1 MSDSPPSSQR
11 AALTGRLGVL
21 AAAALFSTGGAAVKA
36 ASLSGWQVAC
46 FRAGIAAVA
55 LYLML
60 PAARRRPS
68 RRTLLVAV
76 GHAITMILFVLSNKL
91 TTAASSIFLQS
102 TAPLY
107 VLLLGPWLLHE
118 RVKRRDLYFIVLV
131 AVGLSL
137 MFIGLD
143 PASATAPRP
152 FLGNVLALAAGLFW
166 GLTVMGLRSLSQ
178 TADGRAEGSPA
189 AATLW
194 ANAFACLACLPF
206 ALPLASNRIGAVDLA
221 VVSYLGI
228 FQIGLAYVFMTKA
241 IRHVPAF
248 ETSLLLF
255 LEPVLNP
262 IWAWLVHHEQPSAL
276 SLAGG
281 AVILAATLL
290 KTWVEST
297 ESARLPSVVAGEP
310 HGS

>member
-1 MSDSPPSSQR
+1 MSKSSPSPQR
-11 AALTGRLGVL
+11 AALGGRLSVL

-46 FRAGIAAVA
+46 FRAGIATVA
-55 LYLML
+55 IYLML
-60 PAARRRPS
+60 PAARQRPTL
-68 RRTLLVAV
+68 RTLLVGAA
-76 GHAITMILFVLSNKL
+76 HAITMILFVLSNKM

-118 RVKRRDLYFIVLV
+118 KVKRRDLYFVALLV
-131 AVGLSL
+131 GGLSL
-137 MFIGLD
+137 FFVGLD
-143 PASATAPRP
+143 PSSATAPRP
-152 FLGNVLALAAGLFW
+152 FLGNILALAAGLFW
-166 GLTVMGLRSLSQ
+166 GVTVMGLRLLSRPGES
-178 TADGRAEGSPA
+178 TAGNDSPA

-194 ANAFACLACLPF
+194 GNAFACLACLPF
-206 ALPLASNRIGAVDLA
+206 IFPVGTVSAVDLG
-221 VVSYLGI
+221 VVFYLGI
-228 FQIGLAYVFMTKA
+228 FQIGVAYVFLTKA

-248 ETSLLLF
+248 EASLLLF

-262 IWAWLVHHEQPSAL
+262 IWAWLVHHEQPSAW

-281 AVILAATLL
+281 VVILAATLL
-290 KTWVEST
+290 KTWIEST
-297 ESARLPSVVAGEP
+297 ESARLPIPQGEP

>member
-1 MSDSPPSSQR
+1 MARTHPSDR
-11 AALTGRLGVL
+11 TALMGRLGIL
-21 AAAALFSTGGAAVKA
+21 AAAALFSTGGAAVKSA
-36 ASLSGWQVAC
+36 TLTGWQVAC
-46 FRAGIAAVA
+46 FRAGIATLA

-60 PAARRRPS
+60 PAARRLPS

-76 GHAITMILFVLSNKL
+76 GHAATMVLFVLSNKL

-107 VLLLGPWLLHE
+107 VLLLSPWLLHE
-118 RVKRRDLYFIVLV
+118 KVKRRDLYFVGLV
-131 AVGLSL
+131 AGGLAL
-137 MFIGLD
+137 LFVGLD

-152 FLGNVLALAAGLFW
+152 FLGNVLALAAGMFW
-166 GLTVMGLRSLSQ
+166 GLTVMGLRSL
-178 TADGRAEGSPA
+178 TRTGKDGAETGSA
-189 AATLW
+189 ASATLW

-206 ALPLASNRIGAVDLA
+206 ALPLGAQALTAANLA
-221 VVSYLGI
+221 VVSFLGI

-262 IWAWLVHHEQPSAL
+262 VWAWAIHGETPTAL

-281 AVILAATLL
+281 AVILAATLG
-290 KTWVEST
+290 KTWMESR
-297 ESARLPSVVAGEP
+297 EGARPAPMPEGEP

>member
-1 MSDSPPSSQR
+1 MAKSPPSPSR
-11 AALTGRLGVL
+11 VALGGRLGVL

-46 FRAGIAAVA
+46 FRAGIATLA
-55 LYLML
+55 LYMML
-60 PAARRRPS
+60 PAARRRP
-68 RRTLLVAV
+68 RPRTLLVAAA
-76 GHAITMILFVLSNKL
+76 HAITMILFVLSNKM

-107 VLLLGPWLLHE
+107 VLLLSPWLLHE
-118 RVKRRDLYFIVLV
+118 RVKRRDLYFVALLV
-131 AVGLSL
+131 VGLSL
-137 MFIGLD
+137 FFVGLD
-143 PASATAPRP
+143 PSSATAPRP
-152 FLGNVLALAAGLFW
+152 LLGNVLALAAGLFW
-166 GLTVMGLRSLSQ
+166 GVTVMGLRLLSRSGEA
-178 TADGRAEGSPA
+178 ADPGGSPA
-189 AATLW
+189 SATLW
-194 ANAFACLACLPF
+194 GNAFACLACLPF
-206 ALPLASNRIGAVDLA
+206 IFPIGSISAVDLA

-228 FQIGLAYVFMTKA
+228 FQIGVAYVFMTRA

-262 IWAWLVHHEQPSAL
+262 IWAWLIHHEQPSAW

-281 AVILAATLL
+281 AVILAATLM
-290 KTWVEST
+290 KTWIEST
-297 ESARLPSVVAGEP
+297 ESARLPIPQGEP